1 MRTKRYNEWLR
12 EGFEFKPDSSGDYRY
27 AGHDLT
33 SLKGAPESVGGNF
46 YCGRNMLMSLEGAPE
61 SVGGDFYCSSNSLM
75 TLVGAPESVSRDFSC
90 SSNRLTTLEGAPES
104 VGWNFYCDSNMLTTL
119 EGAPEK
125 IGGNF
130 SCDEFTID
138 RGKWGVEGWL
148 EVLQTGTAKAK
159 TLILTLLSDDLL
171 DKYFTEHPTELYVLD
186 GHPDL
191 KAGVL
196 KRTGIRDMSR
206 LGRNLKNKLI

>member
-1 MRTKRYNEWLR
+1 MRTKKYNEWLN
-12 EGFEFKPDSSGDYRY
+12 EGFEFKPDSFGNYLY
-27 AGHDLT
+27 AEHNLT

-46 YCGRNMLMSLEGAPE
+46 YCSYNSLTSLVGAPESVGGDFYCNSNSLMSLEGAPE
-61 SVGGDFYCSSNSLM
+61 SVGGIFNCRDNSLM
-75 TLVGAPESVSRDFSC
+75 
-90 SSNRLTTLEGAPES
+90 TLEGAPES
-104 VGWNFYCDSNMLTTL
+104 ADGGFYCSDNMLTSL

-130 SCDEFTID
+130 ICDEFTIPK
-138 RGKWGVEGWL
+138 GEWGIEGWL
-148 EVLQTGTAKAK
+148 KVLQTGTDKAK
-159 TLILTLLSDDLL
+159 SLILTLLSDDLL